1 MYEIGHR
8 AEGSTTRNSLNH
20 GLEFQRHKS
29 VMLGAKYSAQPFS
42 SGGGCGCDVQAKE
55 TVLFDQSQISIVDD
69 DRSFR
74 DSMRMLL
81 NALNYTVVVFPSAAE
96 FLASPTLAATAC
108 LVADVQMP
116 AMTGVELY
124 EHLIAT
130 GHAIPTILVTA
141 YPNDDVRER
150 MLTLGVECYMPKP
163 LVEAE
168 LIDCLR
174 SAVRHGREMRG

>member
-1 MYEIGHR
+1 
-8 AEGSTTRNSLNH
+8 
-20 GLEFQRHKS
+20 
-29 VMLGAKYSAQPFS
+29 
-42 SGGGCGCDVQAKE
+42 
-55 TVLFDQSQISIVDD
+55 LFDQSQISIVDD
-69 DRSFR
+69 GQSFR

-81 NALNYTVVVFPSAAE
+81 KALNYTVVVFPSAAE
-96 FLASPTLAATAC
+96 FLASPMLTATAC

-141 YPNDDVRER
+141 YPNDAVRKR
-150 MLTLGVECYMPKP
+150 MLILGVECYLPKP

-174 SAVRHGREMRG
+174 SAVTHSRALRG